1 MFNDKRI
8 SLRFISRNTFRYSSR
23 WAEGKFSHVRVC
35 YHVFSSQRVDF
46 SASGLIYFAPASRL
60 QRDSIFSP
68 IRITTETCTTRSSW
82 SFRLIPSSAPSI
94 SRSRFSFSFSPLDP

>member
-8 SLRFISRNTFRYSSR
+8 SLRFISRNTLRYSSR

-46 SASGLIYFAPASRL
+46 SAS
-60 QRDSIFSP
+60 DS
-68 IRITTETCTTRSSW
+68 
-82 SFRLIPSSAPSI
+82 SI
-94 SRSRFSFSFSPLDP
+94 SLPLRVCNVTQSSLP